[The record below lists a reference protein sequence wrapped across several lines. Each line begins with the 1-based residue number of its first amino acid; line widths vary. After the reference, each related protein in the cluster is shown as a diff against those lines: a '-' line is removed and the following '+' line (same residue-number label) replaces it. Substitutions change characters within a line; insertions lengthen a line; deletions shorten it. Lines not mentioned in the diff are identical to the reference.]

1 MILKTIKKI
10 MTDLSIIFPC
20 YNEGSNLKQIID
32 EIKTIKKNNFNINL
46 EFVLVNNGSTDN
58 TSEILL
64 NLDKNDF
71 IKVVNIKKNLGYG
84 GGILEGVKFARGK
97 IISWTHADLQCDP
110 NDVIKAYKTHKDK
123 LLNNNCVIKG
133 QRIKRK
139 MINAFFSD
147 AMALIASI
155 IFGKKFNEI
164 NAQPKIFH
172 REFTK
177 YLENAPK
184 DFSLDLFFLYM
195 CKKKLYQ
202 IIEEN
207 VIYKK
212 RLHGISKG
220 GDSFLGKVKLII
232 RTIKYIIQL
241 RIKSYG
247 NYNSQN

>member
-1 MILKTIKKI
+1 
-10 MTDLSIIFPC
+10 MTELSIIFPC

-32 EIKTIKKNNFNINL
+32 EIKTIKNDNFNINL
-46 EFVLVNNGSTDN
+46 EFILVNNGSTDN

-64 NLDKNDF
+64 NLDKKYS
-71 IKVVNIKKNLGYG
+71 IKVVDIKNNLGYG
-84 GGILEGVKFARGK
+84 GGILEGVKSAKGK

-110 NDVIKAYKTHKDK
+110 NDVIKAYKKHKDK
-123 LLNNNCVIKG
+123 LLNQNFVVKG
-133 QRIKRK
+133 RRIKRK
-139 MINAFFSD
+139 IINAFFSD
-147 AMALIASI
+147 AMALIASLV
-155 IFGKKFNEI
+155 FGKKFNEI

-172 REFTK
+172 RKFKK

-184 DFSLDLFFLYM
+184 DFSLDLFFLYI
-195 CKKKLYQ
+195 CKKKFYS

-207 VIYKK
+207 VVYKK

-220 GDSFLGKVKLII
+220 GDSLFGKVKLTI

-247 NYNSQN
+247 NYNS

>member
-1 MILKTIKKI
+1 

-220 GDSFLGKVKLII
+220 GDSFLGKVKLTI

>member
-1 MILKTIKKI
+1 MILKTTKKI
-10 MTDLSIIFPC
+10 MTELSIIFPC

-32 EIKTIKKNNFNINL
+32 EIKTIKNDNFNINL
-46 EFVLVNNGSTDN
+46 EFILVNNGSTDN

-64 NLDKNDF
+64 NLDKKDS
-71 IKVVNIKKNLGYG
+71 IKVVDIKNNLGYG
-84 GGILEGVKFARGK
+84 GGILEGVKSAKGK

-123 LLNNNCVIKG
+123 LLNENFVVKG
-133 QRIKRK
+133 RRIKRK
-139 MINAFFSD
+139 IINAFFSD

-155 IFGKKFNEI
+155 VFGKKFNEI

-172 REFTK
+172 RKFTK

-184 DFSLDLFFLYM
+184 DFSLDLFFLYI
-195 CKKKLYQ
+195 CKKKLYS

-207 VIYKK
+207 VVYKK

-220 GDSFLGKVKLII
+220 GDSLFGKVKLTI

-247 NYNSQN
+247 NYNS

>member
-1 MILKTIKKI
+1 

-20 YNEGSNLKQIID
+20 YNEGGNLKQIID
-32 EIKTIKKNNFNINL
+32 EIKTIKDNNFSINL
-46 EFVLVNNGSTDN
+46 EFILVNNGSTDN

-64 NLDKNDF
+64 KFGKYDF
-71 IKVVNIKKNLGYG
+71 IKVVDIKKNLGYG
-84 GGILEGVKFARGK
+84 GGILEGVKSAKGK

-110 NDVIKAYKTHKDK
+110 NDVIKAYKTHKNK
-123 LLNNNCVIKG
+123 LLNQNCVVKG

-139 MINAFFSD
+139 MINAFCSD
-147 AMALIASI
+147 AMALIASML
-155 IFGKKFNEI
+155 FGKKFNEI

-172 REFTK
+172 RKFTK

-220 GDSFLGKVKLII
+220 GDSFLGKVKLTI